1 MNPAPGCPCGAQRVN
16 TSFGSV
22 CSACLLQSGLES
34 EQSAFGEYERLQL
47 LGEGAMGAV
56 YLARHRASEELVALK
71 VARRELLERPG
82 GFELFRRQ
90 GKTESA
96 LKHPNIVHV
105 QGAGTCGG
113 QPFLVMPLM
122 QGGTLAEPERAAQYA
137 TPEARLQLVLKLARA
152 VQFAHERGILH
163 CDLKHDNILF
173 DGEGEAHVSDFGLA
187 CTLDAA
193 GAGDVEG
200 VRGGTRGWMA
210 PEQVTGDPLTT
221 AADAFALGVLL
232 HWLGTRQLPFG
243 SDEEFERRVLCG
255 PPPAAGDWSPEL
267 EWGLRAIA
275 EKALQIR
282 AEERYESPAALADD
296 LVRLRDQRPLAGA
309 KTPMLARAWLW
320 TERHRGARNAL
331 FLLMPCFAALTFVL
345 ALAQRH
351 ELRAAVL
358 SMNAYAAS
366 GQAATVLYQLREY
379 ANAIEHAAA
388 DPQVQALVRGAPAY
402 TSDRR
407 APAGPHVACPEQAT
421 PGQGAALARHASR
434 FSTMMVVDATGC
446 VRFRVSDELT
456 VAGQRAQRF
465 VFEHYF
471 RSARA
476 QVAELEPA
484 TYVREAYRSSVSQR
498 LRFAMAT
505 PLMDGDNWSGAVT
518 GSITVA
524 STLALPSVPRGTGSD
539 QLTVLLGPFEGEPPA
554 TESGPPAEFTFLAH
568 PALHRGR
575 KVTLD
580 APLARELGAAFRGVV
595 SSRQFELGSAAPLQ
609 RSDYVDP
616 LLGDAWL
623 AAFAPVGGTGYFVLV
638 QTREATAIRPSRG
651 LMNLGIA
658 LSSAAGAFMLA
669 CAYFSGWRWRRAR
682 SKQAPSTELPAAG
695 DLRA

>member
-1 MNPAPGCPCGAQRVN
+1 M
-16 TSFGSV
+16 
-22 CSACLLQSGLES
+22 LQSGLES

-122 QGGTLAEPERAAQYA
+122 EGGTLAEPERAAQYA

-388 DPQVQALVRGAPAY
+388 DP
-402 TSDRR
+402 
-407 APAGPHVACPEQAT
+407 
-421 PGQGAALARHASR
+421 
-434 FSTMMVVDATGC
+434 
-446 VRFRVSDELT
+446 
-456 VAGQRAQRF
+456 
-465 VFEHYF
+465 
-471 RSARA
+471 
-476 QVAELEPA
+476 
-484 TYVREAYRSSVSQR
+484 
-498 LRFAMAT
+498 
-505 PLMDGDNWSGAVT
+505 
-518 GSITVA
+518 
-524 STLALPSVPRGTGSD
+524 
-539 QLTVLLGPFEGEPPA
+539 
-554 TESGPPAEFTFLAH
+554 
-568 PALHRGR
+568 
-575 KVTLD
+575 
-580 APLARELGAAFRGVV
+580 
-595 SSRQFELGSAAPLQ
+595 
-609 RSDYVDP
+609 
-616 LLGDAWL
+616 
-623 AAFAPVGGTGYFVLV
+623 
-638 QTREATAIRPSRG
+638 
-651 LMNLGIA
+651 
-658 LSSAAGAFMLA
+658 
-669 CAYFSGWRWRRAR
+669 
-682 SKQAPSTELPAAG
+682 
-695 DLRA
+695 